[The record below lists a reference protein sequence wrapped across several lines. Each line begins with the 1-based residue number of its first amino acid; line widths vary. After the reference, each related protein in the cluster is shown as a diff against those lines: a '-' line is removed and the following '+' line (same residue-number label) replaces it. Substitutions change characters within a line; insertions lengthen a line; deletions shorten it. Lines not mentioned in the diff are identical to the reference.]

1 MITKIECYYRAVVD
15 CWRLFKK
22 YRAPQQSE
30 VFWLDLCED
39 ARKVYKQNQETIFVK
54 ELLLVVLDEIDR
66 IWDKVRRDGR

>member
-1 MITKIECYYRAVVD
+1 MIAKIECYYRAVVD

-22 YRAPQQSE
+22 YRAPQQAE
-30 VFWLDLCED
+30 AFWLELSED

-54 ELLLVVLDEIDR
+54 ELLFVVLDEIDR